1 MKRSLLYLLFLLLPM
16 TLSAGSKTQQLRQK
30 LDNLLEQRNALIDN
44 KNKDINRLKKNL
56 TTSENTLKR
65 LQTYE
70 QLFEEY
76 YVFQFVS
83 FASLIPLFRYVI
95 AESNWKT

>member
-1 MKRSLLYLLFLLLPM
+1 MLLPT
-16 TLSAGSKTQQLRQK
+16 TLFAGSKTQQLRQK

-76 YVFQFVS
+76 YVFQFDS
-83 FASLIPLFRYVI
+83 AMTYLNKGIKL
-95 AESNWKT
+95 AKETQNT